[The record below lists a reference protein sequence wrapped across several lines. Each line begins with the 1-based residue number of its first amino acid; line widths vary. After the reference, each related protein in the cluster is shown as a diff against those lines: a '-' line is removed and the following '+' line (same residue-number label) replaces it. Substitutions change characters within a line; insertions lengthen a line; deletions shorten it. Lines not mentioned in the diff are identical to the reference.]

1 MDKRSASGTD
11 TIGRTSPEPVEILVE
26 PEDEPFNERAT
37 DHWSAIALKAGAAA
51 LFGIALITWPA
62 MTVTALVAVFAAYC
76 FADALFSVI
85 LATHHARIGSGWLA
99 LGAVGMID
107 AITGIV
113 ALARPAATVD
123 ALLTMFTAWAI
134 IVGLATIFGAGQ
146 LRPDHGRGWLIGSGL
161 AIFFAGALLGIGPA
175 LGFEVVKSFLA
186 VGLLASGAFLFALA
200 YQLRRHRGDHHHA
213 QPPAWRAAT
222 SHGQWR

>member
-1 MDKRSASGTD
+1 MDKRFASGTEA
-11 TIGRTSPEPVEILVE
+11 IGRTPAEPGEISVE

-37 DHWSAIALKAGAAA
+37 DHWPAIGLKAGAAA
-51 LFGIALITWPA
+51 LLGIALIAWPA
-62 MTVTALVAVFAAYC
+62 MTVAVLVAVFAAYC

-99 LGAVGMID
+99 LGAVGLID

-123 ALLTMFTAWAI
+123 ALLTMVTAWAI

-161 AIFFAGALLGIGPA
+161 AIFFAGVLLGIGPA

-186 VGLLASGAFLFALA
+186 VGLLVSGAFLFALA
-200 YQLRRHRGDHHHA
+200 YQLRLHRGDHHHA
-213 QPPAWRAAT
+213 QRPAWRAAT
-222 SHGQWR
+222 SHGEWR